1 MLQRLKMLPG
11 LFLLYGMLFSGH
23 LTSQSVLNRFQ
34 IIGRPKQVDIPFQF
48 QNNFILIKA
57 VFNKTFPLNFIFDT
71 GAEHTLLFKKEYSD
85 ILGLK
90 YDRKIRL
97 LGADQ
102 SEEMYALIIRGIPFA
117 LSPTVSYSQDI
128 LVLEHDFFQLH
139 EITGLYVDGI
149 ISSSFFKTYITHI
162 DFRKR
167 MISFIQPNAFRY
179 NSRKY
184 TKVPMEVINGKV
196 YVNGSVTIQNKKIPV
211 KLLMDTGAGLPLLLY
226 SDAHPDFAPPSKTIP
241 GRLGKGLGG
250 YLEGHIGKI
259 SEFQLEKFKFP
270 NIMTSFQTLDSSR
283 MVEALE
289 PSTRIERQGLLGNQL
304 LSRFDIYIDYQKNM
318 LYMSPIKDLEKEFL
332 MDKSGLEILATG
344 HDLKQFFVNSVI
356 PGSPADLIG
365 LKKGDILKKVGGIN
379 TNLLTLDHIVNILSR
394 KPGRKVRL
402 VYLRDGQEYKS
413 VLTLKSLI

>member
-1 MLQRLKMLPG
+1 MLQRLKMRLGHCLLFG
-11 LFLLYGMLFSGH
+11 LLFSTY
-23 LTSQSVLNRFQ
+23 LSAQSVLNKFQ
-34 IIGRPKQVDIPFQF
+34 IIGRPKQVDVPFQF

-90 YDRKIRL
+90 YDRKIKL
-97 LGADQ
+97 IGADQ

-162 DFRKR
+162 DYRKR
-167 MISFIQPNAFRY
+167 LISFIQPNAFRY
-179 NSRKY
+179 NTRKY
-184 TKVPMEVINGKV
+184 TKVPMEVNNGKV
-196 YVNGSVTIQNKKIPV
+196 YVNGFVTIQNKRIPV
-211 KLLMDTGAGLPLLLY
+211 KLLVDTGAGLPLLSY

-259 SEFQLEKFKFP
+259 TEFQLETFKFP
-270 NIMTSFQTLDSSR
+270 NIMTSFQSLDSTK
-283 MVEALE
+283 MVESVE
-289 PSTRIERQGLLGNQL
+289 TPNRIERHGLLGNQL
-304 LSRFDIYIDYQKNM
+304 LSRFDIYLDYQKNM
-318 LYMSPIKDLEKEFL
+318 MYLSPIKDLEKEFL
-332 MDKSGLEILATG
+332 MDRSGLEVLATG
-344 HDLKQFFVNSVI
+344 HDLKQFFINSVI
-356 PGSPADLIG
+356 PTSPADVAG

-379 TNLLTLDHIVNILSR
+379 TNLLTLDQIVNIFGK
-394 KPGRKVRL
+394 KPERKVRV
-402 VYLRDGQEYKS
+402 VYLRDGNEYKAI
-413 VLTLKSLI
+413 LTLKSLI

>member
-1 MLQRLKMLPG
+1 MLQRLKMRPG
-11 LFLLYGMLFSGH
+11 LCLLLGLLFSTY
-23 LTSQSVLNRFQ
+23 LSSQSVLNKFQ
-34 IIGRPKQVDIPFQF
+34 VTGRPKQVDIPFQF

-90 YDRKIRL
+90 YDRKIKL
-97 LGADQ
+97 IGADQ
-102 SEEMYALIIRGIPFA
+102 TEEMYALIIRGVPFA

-149 ISSSFFKTYITHI
+149 ISSSFFKTYVTHI
-162 DFRKR
+162 DYKKR
-167 MISFIQPNAFRY
+167 LISFIQPNAFRY
-179 NSRKY
+179 NTRKY
-184 TKVPMEVINGKV
+184 TKVPMEVNNGKV
-196 YVNGSVTIQNKKIPV
+196 YVNGFVTIQNKRIPV
-211 KLLMDTGAGLPLLLY
+211 KLLVDTGAGLPLLLY

-259 SEFQLEKFKFP
+259 TEFQLETFKFP
-270 NIMTSFQTLDSSR
+270 NILTSFQSLDSAK
-283 MVEALE
+283 MVE
-289 PSTRIERQGLLGNQL
+289 SIETSNRTERHGLLGNQL
-304 LSRFDIYIDYQKNM
+304 LSRFDIYLDYQKSM
-318 LYMSPIKDLEKEFL
+318 MYLSPIKDLEKEFL
-332 MDKSGLEILATG
+332 MDRSGMEILATG

-356 PGSPADLIG
+356 PTSPAELAG

-379 TNLLTLDHIVNILSR
+379 TNLLTLDQIVNVFGK
-394 KPGRKVRL
+394 KPERKVRV
-402 VYLRDGQEYKS
+402 VYLRDGTEYKTI
-413 VLTLKSLI
+413 LTLKSLI

>member
-1 MLQRLKMLPG
+1 MLLRLKIPPG
-11 LFLLYGMLFSGH
+11 LLMLYCLMFSGH

-34 IIGRPKQVDIPFQF
+34 VIGRPKQVDVPFQF
-48 QNNFILIKA
+48 QNNFILMKA

-102 SEEMYALIIRGIPFA
+102 TEEMFALIIRGIPFA

-162 DFRKR
+162 DFKKR

-179 NSRKY
+179 NSRKF

-226 SDAHPDFAPPSKTIP
+226 SDAHPDFAPPNKTIP

-259 SEFQLEKFKFP
+259 SEFQLENFKFP

-283 MVEALE
+283 MVESIE
-289 PSTRIERQGLLGNQL
+289 PDTRIERQGLLGNQL

-318 LYMSPIKDLEKEFL
+318 LYMSPIKDLEKEFI

-344 HDLKQFFVNSVI
+344 HDLKQFFVNTVI

-365 LKKGDILKKVGGIN
+365 LKKGDILKKVSGIN
-379 TNLLTLDHIVNILSR
+379 TSLLTLDQIVNILSR
-394 KPGRKVRL
+394 RPDRKVRI
-402 VYLRDGQEYKS
+402 VYLRDGTEYKA
-413 VLTLKSLI
+413 TIILKSLI